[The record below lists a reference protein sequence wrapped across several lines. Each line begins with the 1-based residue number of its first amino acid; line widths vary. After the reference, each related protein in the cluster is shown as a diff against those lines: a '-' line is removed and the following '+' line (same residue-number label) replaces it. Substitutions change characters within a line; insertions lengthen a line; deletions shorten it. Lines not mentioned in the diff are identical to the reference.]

1 MIYGDTTQFH
11 KHVSRFWRHEVFIDA
26 YRLHYHLTTQQSF
39 PMPLRSLDRATQAS
53 EVAFILIN
61 CSFDLLLLRQ
71 KVGGLRLGAS
81 SSVTFHIS
89 ILLWTG
95 HPREIHRNSK
105 KSYTYKWSHVVTSGP
120 KGQAATRNVLRRVGQ
135 MKSRKTFG
143 EGSTVGT
150 STLHQ
155 TNRKGLWMF
164 FLQICSK
171 CFDSWHKEMLW
182 TYLNVKNQ
190 LWTVIAWVAL
200 RVTAWL
206 WNKQRLCPL

>member
-1 MIYGDTTQFH
+1 MIYGDTTQLH
-11 KHVSRFWRHEVFIDA
+11 KHVSRFWRHEVFIDVS
-26 YRLHYHLTTQQSF
+26 RLHYHLTAQQSF
-39 PMPLRSLDRATQAS
+39 PMPLRWLRSLDRATQAS

-71 KVGGLRLGAS
+71 KVGGLRLG
-81 SSVTFHIS
+81 
-89 ILLWTG
+89 ILLLPPALLSISQFCFGQVT
-95 HPREIHRNSK
+95 RAKFIEIPK

-155 TNRKGLWMF
+155 TSNRKGLSMCF
-164 FLQICSK
+164 VQI
-171 CFDSWHKEMLW
+171 F
-182 TYLNVKNQ
+182 
-190 LWTVIAWVAL
+190 
-200 RVTAWL
+200 
-206 WNKQRLCPL
+206 